1 MVDSSKLESWGL
13 KGLIDRESVRDRLL
27 ESAIPLTDDQRQRSV
42 QAYLA
47 HLGITTEP
55 ELNRWMLS
63 QALDERQLRCR
74 AERFSAWL
82 LLCEQ
87 RFRHQILS
95 LFLKRKSRLDRV
107 TYSLHWV
114 DDEALAH
121 ELFLRLKEGECSFE
135 QLFCALPETSG
146 MVLPSGKHGPVAL
159 EMLPDDLAQLLRVS
173 EPGQVWPPRQAEGG
187 WVIVELVE
195 SQPAVLNKTIKQ
207 QLALELG
214 DCWLQECLEFDSNR
228 SKR

>member
-1 MVDSSKLESWGL
+1 MVDSSQLESWGL

-27 ESAIPLTDDQRQRSV
+27 ESAIPLTDDQRERSV
-42 QAYLA
+42 HAYLA
-47 HLGITTEP
+47 HLGIKTET

-63 QALDERQLRCR
+63 QALDEEQLRCR

-87 RFRHQILS
+87 RFRHQMLS

-107 TYSLHWV
+107 VYSLHWV
-114 DDEALAH
+114 GDEALAH

-135 QLFCALPETSG
+135 QLFCELPDSSG
-146 MVLPSGKHGPVAL
+146 GGLPSGKHGPVAL
-159 EMLPDDLAQLLRVS
+159 EELPDSLAQLLRVS
-173 EPGQVWPPRQAEGG
+173 EPGQVWPPRKAKGG
-187 WVIVELVE
+187 WVIVQLVE
-195 SQPAVLNKTIKQ
+195 SQPAVLNQALKQ

-214 DCWLQECLEFDSNR
+214 DRWLQECLESE
-228 SKR
+228 SKQAKR